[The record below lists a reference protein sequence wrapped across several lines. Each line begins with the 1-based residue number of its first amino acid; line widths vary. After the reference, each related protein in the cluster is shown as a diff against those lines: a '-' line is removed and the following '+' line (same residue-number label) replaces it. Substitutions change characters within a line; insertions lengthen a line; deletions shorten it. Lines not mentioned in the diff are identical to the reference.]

1 MTSTTDIRNHVIDQ
15 LLAINDT
22 DYLLAL
28 SKMIDHSLLHPTMT
42 DEDLRQGCAL
52 AKAYNVATV
61 CIKPYAIKET
71 NGNAFDFLIESNACN
86 EKYKTNVLL

>member
-28 SKMIDHSLLHPTMT
+28 SKMIDHSHVEAPAVALTEEQKLMLTMSEEDIAKGRIIEQQVLH
-42 DEDLRQGCAL
+42 ERELQWLKG
-52 AKAYNVATV
+52 K
-61 CIKPYAIKET
+61 
-71 NGNAFDFLIESNACN
+71 
-86 EKYKTNVLL
+86 

>member
-28 SKMIDHSLLHPTMT
+28 SKMIDHSHIEAPAVALTEEQKLMLTMSEEDIAKGRIIEQQVLH
-42 DEDLRQGCAL
+42 ERELQWLKG
-52 AKAYNVATV
+52 K
-61 CIKPYAIKET
+61 
-71 NGNAFDFLIESNACN
+71 
-86 EKYKTNVLL
+86 